1 MKIGLD
7 VMGGDYAP
15 GAILEGA
22 FDALRYLSADE
33 KIFLIGD

>member
-15 GAILEGA
+15 HFTIYSVNTIPGIISLYIN
-22 FDALRYLSADE
+22 F
-33 KIFLIGD
+33 